1 MANPLSK
8 NTAANGMTSQRT
20 RARMVDRLY
29 DKGIRNERVLEAM
42 FTVPRHLFVDEIL
55 INRAYDDIA
64 LPIGF
69 GQTISQPYTVARM
82 SELLINQ
89 TEDSQKILEIG
100 TGCGYQTAILL
111 QMGLD
116 VYSIE
121 RLKALHEKA
130 KMNLRSC
137 QLHQAKLIHG
147 DGHLG
152 LSQAAPFDGILA
164 TAAAQILPETLLTQ
178 LKTTGRLVLPMGNQ
192 DEQYLYLL
200 EPLSKGVFRKTKLD
214 SVFFV
219 PLLSGKS

>member
-8 NTAANGMTSQRT
+8 NIVANGMTSQRT

-29 DKGIRNERVLEAM
+29 NKGIRNERVLDAM
-42 FTVPRHLFVDEIL
+42 FTVPRHLFVNEIL
-55 INRAYDDIA
+55 INRAYDDVA

-82 SELLINQ
+82 SELLIGQ
-89 TEDSQKILEIG
+89 TEGTQKILEIG

-111 QMGLD
+111 QMGLN

-121 RLKALHEKA
+121 RLKALHEQA
-130 KMNLRSC
+130 KINLRAC
-137 QLHQAKLIHG
+137 KLHQAKLIYG

-164 TAAAQILPETLLTQ
+164 TAAPQILPEILLTQ
-178 LKTTGRLVLPMGNQ
+178 LNSTGRLVLPMGNSE
-192 DEQYLYLL
+192 EQFLYLL
-200 EPLSKGVFRKTKLD
+200 EPLSPNIFRKTKLD
-214 SVFFV
+214 TVFFV
-219 PLLSGKS
+219 PLLAGKS

>member
-1 MANPLSK
+1 MANPLKKTS
-8 NTAANGMTSQRT
+8 AANGMTSQRT
-20 RARMVDRLY
+20 RARMVNRLY
-29 DKGIRNERVLEAM
+29 DKGIHNERVLDAM
-42 FTVPRHLFVDEIL
+42 LAVPRHLFVDEIL
-55 INRAYDDIA
+55 INRAYDDVA

-89 TEDSQKILEIG
+89 TEFPQKILEIG

-130 KMNLRSC
+130 KMNLRLC

-147 DGHLG
+147 DGYLG
-152 LSQAAPFDGILA
+152 LSQVAPFDGILV
-164 TAAAQILPETLLTQ
+164 TAAAEVLPETLLTQ
-178 LKTTGRLVLPMGNQ
+178 LTAAGRLVLPMGNEE
-192 DEQYLYLL
+192 EQYLYLL

-219 PLLSGKS
+219 PLLTGKS

>member
-1 MANPLSK
+1 MAHPLSK

-29 DKGIRNERVLEAM
+29 DKGIRNERVLDAM
-42 FTVPRHLFVDEIL
+42 FSVPRHLFVDEIL

-69 GQTISQPYTVARM
+69 GQTISNPYTVARM

-89 TEDSQKILEIG
+89 TEAPQKILEIG

-111 QMGLD
+111 KMGLD

-178 LKTTGRLVLPMGNQ
+178 LKATGRLVLPMGNQ

-200 EPLSKGVFRKTKLD
+200 EPLSRGVFRKTKLD
-214 SVFFV
+214 AVFFV